1 MEPTASTG
9 GWSPRRWSPT
19 PSGSFESD
27 PAEFLLPPREG
38 LAYLPYMQLMIDGQE
53 AAWDA
58 MTLRTFGSVVQE
70 ATRRAAAEGRI
81 VHRLEVDGREISTR
95 LEQEMAG
102 RPVEEIGQVR
112 VHTTTPGALLNEAL
126 DGAIELSR
134 ALRHD
139 IRKVLSFMGGGDIP
153 AAQSLYVSCV
163 ESLGTFFQLAG
174 AVFNG
179 IRSGAFPLPTARP
192 GGGGELPEPP
202 AATTEVLQRLLKAQK
217 EEDWQRMADLLEN
230 EISPNLEEWSGFF
243 SAMRGS
249 GQR

>member
-1 MEPTASTG
+1 
-9 GWSPRRWSPT
+9 
-19 PSGSFESD
+19 
-27 PAEFLLPPREG
+27 
-38 LAYLPYMQLMIDGQE
+38 MQWIIDGQE
-53 AAWDA
+53 VAWDP

-70 ATRRAAAEGRI
+70 AARRAASEGRI

-102 RPVEEIGQVR
+102 RPVQEIGQLR
-112 VHTTTPGALLNEAL
+112 VHTTTPDALLNEAL

-139 IRKVLSFMGGGDIP
+139 IRKVSSFMEAGDIS
-153 AAQSLYVSCV
+153 AAKSLYVSCV

-179 IRSGAFPLPTARP
+179 IRSGAFPLPAARA
-192 GGGGELPEPP
+192 GTEGELPEPP
-202 AATTEVLQRLLKAQK
+202 AATTEILQRLLKAQK
-217 EEDWQRMADLLEN
+217 DEDWRRMADLLEK

-243 SAMRGS
+243 SAMRGG